1 MNRHGGR
8 ASSARTCFTAQRV
21 VAATTA
27 TRFPGTAGLA
37 ILSQGKVWVKRVHRE
52 RDQKHR
58 LRSLEGRWGVRL
70 IKAGGNAHQNAG
82 QTSGGRWDIGNG
94 GGHGVGF
101 ALRLFNLTASKQNL
115 HRLPRW
121 EFRMQTELR
130 RIELHQRQH
139 LVQLQQLHR
148 M

>member
-1 MNRHGGR
+1 MNRPGGR
-8 ASSARTCFTAQRV
+8 ASSAGTCFTAQRV

-37 ILSQGKVWVKRVHRE
+37 ILSQGEVWVKRVHRE

-70 IKAGGNAHQNAG
+70 IQAGGNAHQNAG
-82 QTSGGRWDIGNG
+82 QTTGRRWDIGNG

-101 ALRLFNLTASKQNL
+101 ALRLFNLTA
-115 HRLPRW
+115 
-121 EFRMQTELR
+121 
-130 RIELHQRQH
+130 
-139 LVQLQQLHR
+139 
-148 M
+148 